1 MSYENVPFDPPP
13 PPYTPPNSETFSTS
27 THYKY
32 RDSGICFK
40 CGQLHETNT
49 THLYDYHQTVDSDL
63 LCQLCSQPL
72 VNPKD
77 TKCGHTFCSR
87 CLKGY
92 LRLQGICPIDGLLLT
107 LSECQKSSHLVR
119 R

>member
-32 RDSGICFK
+32 RDSVICFK